1 MTDGFEDRLWRDL
14 VRDHAAD
21 LASLRRHA
29 STTRSKRPLL
39 LGGGAMSAGG
49 AATVVALVLTAT
61 TSTPAYA
68 VRNNSDG
75 TITVTIHD
83 IAGVA
88 GANAQLAR
96 LGVRARA
103 VPTVAN
109 CPTAVSRVPE
119 YEWAAKALRPAPAS
133 SAVTLTPGEIPYGE
147 TLVLASREI
156 SHDHVELGVM
166 MVHGQAPSCSNQA
179 DASVRP
185 A

>member
-1 MTDGFEDRLWRDL
+1 MTDSFEDRLWRDL
-14 VRDHAAD
+14 VRDHGAH
-21 LASLRRHA
+21 LATPRRIS
-29 STTRSKRPLL
+29 STTRNRRPLL
-39 LGGGAMSAGG
+39 LGGGAVSVAG
-49 AATVVALVLTAT
+49 AATVLALVLTAT

-68 VRNNSDG
+68 VSNNSDG

-103 VPTVAN
+103 VPAVVN

-119 YEWAAKALRPAPAS
+119 YEWAGKALRPAPAS
-133 SAVTLTPGEIPYGE
+133 SAVTLRPSEIPNGD
-147 TLVLASREI
+147 TLVLAAREI

-166 MVHGQAPSCSNQA
+166 MVRGQAPGCSDQA
-179 DASVRP
+179 DASVHP

>member
-14 VRDHAAD
+14 VRDHGGH
-21 LASLRRHA
+21 LATLRRPG
-29 STTRSKRPLL
+29 STTRNKRPLL
-39 LGGGAMSAGG
+39 LGGAVSVAG
-49 AATVVALVLTAT
+49 AATVGALVLSAT

-68 VRNNSDG
+68 VSSNSDG

-103 VPTVAN
+103 VPAVAN

-119 YEWAAKALRPAPAS
+119 YEWAGKAWRPAPAS
-133 SAVTLTPGEIPYGE
+133 FAVTLTPSEIPSGE
-147 TLVLASREI
+147 TLVLAAREI

-166 MVHGQAPSCSNQA
+166 MVHGQAPGCSDQA
-179 DASVRP
+179 DASVHP